1 MAKTI
6 KIKGE
11 DYITY
16 SLHYSKS
23 GADADAK
30 KLKDLGYK
38 VSVRLIDYKSFYEKA
53 IRTEKMYAVYRSK
66 AK

>member
-1 MAKTI
+1 MAKIT

-16 SLHYSKS
+16 ALHYSKS

-30 KLKDLGYK
+30 MLKDLGYK
-38 VSVRLIDYKSFYEKA
+38 TSVRKIEHKSYYEKVLRA
-53 IRTEKMYAVYRSK
+53 EKMYAVYRSK
-66 AK
+66 TK